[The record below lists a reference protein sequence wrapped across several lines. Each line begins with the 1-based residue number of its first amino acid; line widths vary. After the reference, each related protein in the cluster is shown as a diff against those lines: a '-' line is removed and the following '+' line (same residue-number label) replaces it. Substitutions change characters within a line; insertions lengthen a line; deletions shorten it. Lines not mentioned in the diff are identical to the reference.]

1 MFGKYRTN
9 VEKIRGDLKG
19 SQVFGFKT
27 PSRSTASTAPIST
40 LAASCSKAGVA
51 LGRRRKPGITVNEKE
66 NADAYFDA
74 HGDGGEIHT
83 SDRTLGQLKNPRLSQ
98 ETLEKLLA
106 KEPLR

>member
-1 MFGKYRTN
+1 MFGKYRSN
-9 VEKIRGDLKG
+9 VGKIRGDLKG

-27 PSRSTASTAPIST
+27 PSRSASSTAPLT
-40 LAASCSKAGVA
+40 APAAAPKRKAV
-51 LGRRRKPGITVNEKE
+51 TVNEKE

-83 SDRTLGQLKNPRLSQ
+83 SDRTLGQLKTPRLAQ
-98 ETLEKLLA
+98 ETLDKLLA